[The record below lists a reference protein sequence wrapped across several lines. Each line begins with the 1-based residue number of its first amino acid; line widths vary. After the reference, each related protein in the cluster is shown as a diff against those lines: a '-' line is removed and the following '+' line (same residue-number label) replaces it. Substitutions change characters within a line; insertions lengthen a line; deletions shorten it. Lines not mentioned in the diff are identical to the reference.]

1 VKKVS
6 ERSVNCVEKLHK
18 PPSFY
23 ARKGEIKSFCYSKQL
38 IILLVYKEVYF
49 NTNKLD
55 LTLLFL
61 AFVFLCCRSL
71 MMCFKNKGASKIGR
85 RVHDK

>member
-38 IILLVYKEVYF
+38 IILVVYKEVYF

-55 LTLLFL
+55 LIIPSICVSLLQKFDD
-61 AFVFLCCRSL
+61 VFQKQRS
-71 MMCFKNKGASKIGR
+71 FKNR
-85 RVHDK
+85 